1 MIYAIFALMAAAAA
15 ALAVWPLLRSRPR
28 AAVPAAMV
36 AVAFAGGVLSY
47 WSAGSPNLPAN
58 TKDVAEAPA
67 PEPAGGLPPLAT
79 MVTQMEQVMADRA
92 DDPQGWLLLAKAYAD
107 LGRSADAARALSRAI
122 ALEPENADLRVRL
135 GETLVRVGEGRVTPA
150 ARLAFA
156 AARRL
161 EPAHP
166 APHYFDGLAL
176 MQAGEPE
183 AALDV
188 WRELAASSTA
198 DAPWMGNLSRRIAA
212 AERMLAALEAQS
224 EGAAAQP

>member
-1 MIYAIFALMAAAAA
+1 MIYAVFALMAAAAA
-15 ALAVWPLLRSRPR
+15 AVTVWPLLRSRPR
-28 AAVPAAMV
+28 AAAPTALV
-36 AVAFAGGVLSY
+36 AVVFAGGLLAY
-47 WSAGSPNLPAN
+47 WSAGRPNLPAS
-58 TKDVAEAPA
+58 TTDVAEAPA
-67 PEPAGGLPPLAT
+67 PAPTDGAPPLAT
-79 MVTQMEQVMADRA
+79 MVAQMEQVMADRA
-92 DDPQGWLLLAKAYAD
+92 DDPQGWLLLAKAYVD
-107 LGRSADAARALSRAI
+107 LGQLSEAAEALSRAI

-161 EPAHP
+161 EPSHP
-166 APHYFDGLAL
+166 APRYFDGLAL

-183 AALDV
+183 GALQV

-198 DAPWMGNLSRRIAA
+198 DAPWMSNLNRRIAA

-224 EGAAAQP
+224 EAAAAQP